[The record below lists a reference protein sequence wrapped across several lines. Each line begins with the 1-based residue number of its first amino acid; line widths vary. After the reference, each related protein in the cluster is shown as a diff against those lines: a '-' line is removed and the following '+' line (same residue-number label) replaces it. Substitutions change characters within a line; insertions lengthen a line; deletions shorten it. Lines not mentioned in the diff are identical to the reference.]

1 MRKLGKILIY
11 TTISLASI
19 GMSMGIA
26 SCSGSNEDNTEE
38 LEEIMGMAGAKSDV
52 HKYYTDPLGY
62 TMDNTVHK
70 PLKGKNIPSGPRHH
84 DRVHVNNIGPLKEVF
99 NDSNKFQL
107 EWAEKLGIEPISSL
121 KDAYRTNRPLIR
133 ITDCQAY
140 GVDNLT
146 HSVPY
151 LVPEA
156 ADLLKTIGYNFI
168 DSLANRGVDGYKIK
182 VTSLLRTPA
191 TVKSLKRVNK
201 NATENSAHQYGTT
214 FDISWS
220 KFICADPT
228 RTIDEGDLKNILA
241 EVLEDLHKQKRC
253 MVKFEKKTACFHI
266 TVTKPK

>member
-1 MRKLGKILIY
+1 MLKCSKIFLYSILMVLMLGF
-11 TTISLASI
+11 SAGFS
-19 GMSMGIA
+19 
-26 SCSGSNEDNTEE
+26 SCGGADDNEQAEEAAQAPANLSG
-38 LEEIMGMAGAKSDV
+38 LQ
-52 HKYYTDPLGY
+52 KYYNDPLGY
-62 TMDNTVHK
+62 TPLNAVHK
-70 PLKGKNIPSGPRHH
+70 PIKGKNIPKGPRHH
-84 DRVHVNNIGPLKEVF
+84 DRVHVNNIGRLYEVF

-107 EWAEKLGIEPISSL
+107 EWAEKLGIEPINSL
-121 KDAYRTNRPLIR
+121 SEAYRTKRPLVH
-133 ITDCQAY
+133 ITDCDAY
-140 GVDNLT
+140 GVDKLT

-168 DSLANRGVDGYKIK
+168 DSLANRGVDGYKMK
-182 VTSLLRTPA
+182 VTSLLRTKA

-220 KFICADPT
+220 KFICADTT

-241 EVLEDLHKQKRC
+241 EVLEDLHKQKKC

-266 TVTKPK
+266 TVTNP